1 MSTAFRK
8 ERLAEELDELNAQ
21 ITNGQKDKTY
31 LKTLRGSFLTH
42 AANEGIS
49 VARNDADGTYSFT

>member
-1 MSTAFRK
+1 MTTAFRK
-8 ERLAEELDELNAQ
+8 ERLAEEMDELNAQ
-21 ITNGQKDKTY
+21 ISNGQKDRSY

-49 VARNDADGTYSFT
+49 VTEGSDGTYSFA